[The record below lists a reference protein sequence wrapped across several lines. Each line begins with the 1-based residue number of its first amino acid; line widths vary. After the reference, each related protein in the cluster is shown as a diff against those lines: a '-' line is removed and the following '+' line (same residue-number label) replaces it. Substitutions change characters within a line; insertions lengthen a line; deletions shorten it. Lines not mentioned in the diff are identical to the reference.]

1 MHNWRQINCQ
11 KLLNGHFELEN
22 IHWCKT
28 KTVCDVCLSA
38 LYLAQISMKF
48 VLDIHDG
55 LRIISGDPPQI
66 HTVDVYDV
74 HKMNPNVLN
83 IFKKP
88 VPFF

>member
-1 MHNWRQINCQ
+1 MVT
-11 KLLNGHFELEN
+11 LS
-22 IHWCKT
+22 CKT
-28 KTVCDVCLSA
+28 STGVKQK

-48 VLDIHDG
+48 VFDIHDG

>member
-1 MHNWRQINCQ
+1 
-11 KLLNGHFELEN
+11 
-22 IHWCKT
+22 
-28 KTVCDVCLSA
+28 
-38 LYLAQISMKF
+38 MKF
-48 VLDIHDG
+48 VFDIHDG